1 MNIKRLTARIWPV
14 AAATSTGTGDHD
26 PDRNSA
32 RRNPEHTAAAEPSAD
47 TKVTISDAGREACRL
62 DAHIVDERVHVVAAP
77 GSGKTILGLE
87 LMRRLGRPTV
97 VLAPTRTIC
106 DQWSARL
113 VPRFMTEAPRQ
124 EQLSPDLKAPATM
137 TTATYQALH
146 TI

>member
-1 MNIKRLTARIWPV
+1 MLSQMKF
-14 AAATSTGTGDHD
+14 SGTWRDYQERVLD
-26 PDRNSA
+26 
-32 RRNPEHTAAAEPSAD
+32 EF
-47 TKVTISDAGREACRL
+47 
-62 DAHIVDERVHVVAAP
+62 DAHIADERVHVAAAP